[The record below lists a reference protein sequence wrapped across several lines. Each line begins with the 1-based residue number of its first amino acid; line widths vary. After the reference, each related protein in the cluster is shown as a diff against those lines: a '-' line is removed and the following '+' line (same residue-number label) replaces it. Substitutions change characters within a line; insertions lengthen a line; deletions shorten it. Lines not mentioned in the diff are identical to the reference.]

1 MSQKGIAPLLLI
13 LGLTV
18 VLVVS
23 ALITFIN
30 FKKSDTPVPSASASP
45 DSKTPQDVYYSG
57 TSSDCGEEVKK
68 QIRVRNIED
77 ISQCKQ
83 RVFDI
88 EGRQVIFGLVKYGK
102 VTCNEVCTQPTSS
115 FVIDGSSITDLMP
128 FSSFDAEQKIYE
140 KSGWLCQDVFN
151 GFSTDQVENSAKLI
165 RNGSSYAWEIN
176 MGQFS
181 NPLCR
186 FDGMF
191 IQSDDTTLKGDL
203 IISTH
208 EIDCTNENQ
217 LKAICTK
224 AGVSCKTELAED
236 YLCHYVK
243 AQFGQEL
250 NTCDNP
256 NVARVKCEQKYGNS
270 SGKCTDDAGNKSM
283 CILSATLQ

>member
-13 LGLTV
+13 LGLTI
-18 VLVVS
+18 VLIVS
-23 ALITFIN
+23 ASISFIN
-30 FKKSDTPVPSASASP
+30 FKKSDTPAPSASVSP
-45 DSKTPQDVYYSG
+45 APETPKDVYYSG
-57 TSSDCGEEVKK
+57 SSSDCGDEVKK
-68 QIRVRNIED
+68 EIRIRNIED
-77 ISQCKQ
+77 VSQCIQ

-88 EGRQVIFGLVKYGK
+88 EGKQVIFGLVKYGK

-115 FVIDGSSITDLMP
+115 FVIDGSSVTDLMP
-128 FSSFDAEQKIYE
+128 FSSFDAGQKIYE

-151 GFSTDQVENSAKLI
+151 GFGTDLVENSAKLI
-165 RNGSSYAWEIN
+165 KNGSSYAWEIN

-191 IQSDDTTLKGDL
+191 IQSEDTTLKGDL

-208 EIDCTNENQ
+208 EIDCANENQ
-217 LKAICTK
+217 LKAICTN
-224 AGVSCKTELAED
+224 AGVACKTELAED

-256 NVARVKCEQKYGNS
+256 NVAKVKCEQRYGNS
-270 SGKCTDDAGNKSM
+270 SGKCNSETENKIICM
-283 CILSATLQ
+283 QI